1 VIRREGSTIALA
13 MKVIGAQ
20 KAVCPVIGDEAG
32 DGAIAVVIDRLTWEA
47 GSPHCSYRQSFPM
60 YPLYGS
66 WFEGGLDIRLFM
78 VSEFMILK
86 IMRSTVACG

>member
-1 VIRREGSTIALA
+1 
-13 MKVIGAQ
+13 MGAQ

-32 DGAIAVVIDRLTWEA
+32 DEAIAVVIGRLTWEA
-47 GSPHCSYRQSFPM
+47 SSAHCSYRQSFPM

-66 WFEGGLDIRLFM
+66 WFEGGLDIHLFM